1 MPQEH
6 KAKAI
11 TRKADLYDEAALAAY
26 TGLMARM
33 NINGVAAAKQAFDM
47 ADSFMAERQQR
58 RRTLETK
65 AIV

>member
-1 MPQEH
+1 MAPPQ

-11 TRKADLYDEAALAAY
+11 KSEADLYDEAALAAY
-26 TGLMARM
+26 TGLMSRM

-58 RRTLETK
+58 RRTIETK
-65 AIV
+65 EHV